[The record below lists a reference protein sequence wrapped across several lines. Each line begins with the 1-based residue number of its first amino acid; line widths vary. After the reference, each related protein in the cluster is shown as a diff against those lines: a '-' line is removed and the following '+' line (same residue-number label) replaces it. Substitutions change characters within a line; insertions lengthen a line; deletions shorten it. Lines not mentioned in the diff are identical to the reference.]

1 MRKMN
6 EENVKELKTSV
17 VVTKSKGK
25 HFNRFLMYAA
35 YIVVFVI
42 IAFFLMLSFFAIEDK
57 VVIGAMWPFIF
68 IVIVLIF
75 CSLVIVERVKTES
88 KRTVQRDMRRL

>member
-1 MRKMN
+1 MS
-6 EENVKELKTSV
+6 EEKIKELKTSV
-17 VVTKSKGK
+17 VVTKSRGK
-25 HFNRFLMYAA
+25 HFNRFLLYAA

-42 IAFFLMLSFFAIEDK
+42 IAFFLMLSFVTIEDK
-57 VVIGAMWPFIF
+57 VAIGEMWPFIF

-75 CSLVIVERVKTES
+75 CSVVVVERVKTES